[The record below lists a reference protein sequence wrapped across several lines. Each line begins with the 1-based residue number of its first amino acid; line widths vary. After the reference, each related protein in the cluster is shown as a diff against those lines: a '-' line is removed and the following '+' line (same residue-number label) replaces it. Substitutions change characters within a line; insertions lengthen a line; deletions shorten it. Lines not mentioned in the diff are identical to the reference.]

1 VSIPPFIQ
9 KTFMKNLFT
18 KFLTLSA
25 VFCLSLNYGIAQN
38 PSNTTKIKQQENK
51 DYTEF
56 ERKRIHDNIGFT
68 QPVEAFSLLVPKGWS
83 VDGGIMW
90 NQPGTVCAGNNLG
103 IKAVSPDT
111 KYSFELLPNFMWSYS
126 SDPQMAQIQQQQQ
139 YPQYCAFGQPL
150 NAEAFFKQVFA
161 PYELGNP
168 KIISINE
175 NATGTQALQETAAK
189 TRQELMKYGAGQ
201 VNFYPSGIT
210 AVIDRDKGQ
219 EAIVMVGVVIIET
232 LIPNPYNGTSS
243 KSYTSSASERVVF
256 TYPSGEKEKASKILA
271 VMMGSFRTN
280 TNWKK
285 AVDDFWLG
293 VRTQSN
299 IVHIGKIKL
308 MDEQTRQIGNQAIQ
322 KGQQNAAA
330 MDASM
335 RSWEASQQSQD
346 RIHTNFVKAIR
357 EVENYRDESG
367 TFEMSS
373 AYNHAWSR
381 GDGTTFLMTDSPNF
395 DPAAVFL
402 DNNWKQMKRVD

>member
-1 VSIPPFIQ
+1 
-9 KTFMKNLFT
+9 MKNLFT
-18 KFLTLSA
+18 KLLPLSA
-25 VFCLSLNYGIAQN
+25 AIYLSINYVIAQN
-38 PSNTTKIKQQENK
+38 PSPTANMNTQENQ
-51 DYTEF
+51 DYIEF
-56 ERKRIHDNIGFT
+56 ERTRIHDNIGFT

-103 IKAVSPDT
+103 IKAVSPDN

-139 YPQYCAFGQPL
+139 YPKYCAFGQPL

-168 KIISINE
+168 RVISVKE
-175 NATGTQALQETAAK
+175 NLSGTKALEENTAK
-189 TRQELMKYGAGQ
+189 TRQELMKYGASQ

-210 AVIDRDKGQ
+210 AEVDLGKGQ
-219 EAIVMVGVVIIET
+219 EAIVMVGVVIFET
-232 LIPNPYNGTSS
+232 VIPNLYNGTYS
-243 KSYTSSASERVVF
+243 KSYTSTASERVVF
-256 TYPSGEKEKASKILA
+256 SYPSGEKEKATNILA

-280 TNWKK
+280 TYWKQS
-285 AVDDFWLG
+285 VDDFWLS

-299 IVHIGKIKL
+299 RVHIGNIKL
-308 MDEQTRQIGNQAIQ
+308 IDERTRQIGNEAIQ
-322 KGQQNAAA
+322 KGQQNSAA
-330 MDASM
+330 MDANM

-357 EVENYRDESG
+357 EVENYRDASG
-367 TFEMSS
+367 TFELSS
-373 AYNHAWSR
+373 GYNHAWSR
-381 GDGTTFLMTDSPNF
+381 GDGTNFLMTDSPNF

-402 DNNWKQMKRVD
+402 DSSWKEMKRVD

>member
-1 VSIPPFIQ
+1 
-9 KTFMKNLFT
+9 MKNLFT
-18 KFLTLSA
+18 KFLPLSA
-25 VFCLSLNYGIAQN
+25 AIYLSVNYVIAQN
-38 PSNTTKIKQQENK
+38 PAPNTNMNAQENQ

-56 ERKRIHDNIGFT
+56 ERTRIHDNIGFT

-83 VDGGIMW
+83 FDGGIMW
-90 NQPGTVCAGNNLG
+90 NQLGTVCAGNNMG

-139 YPQYCAFGQPL
+139 YPKYCAFGQPL

-168 KIISINE
+168 RVISVKE
-175 NATGTQALQETAAK
+175 NLSGTKALEENTAK
-189 TRQELMKYGAGQ
+189 TRQELMKYGASQ

-210 AVIDRDKGQ
+210 AEVDLGNGK

-232 LIPNPYNGTSS
+232 VIPNPYSGTYS
-243 KSYTSSASERVVF
+243 KSYTSTASERVVF
-256 TYPSGEKEKASKILA
+256 SYPSGEKDKASNILA

-280 TNWKK
+280 TYWKQS
-285 AVDDFWLG
+285 VDDFWLS

-299 IVHIGKIKL
+299 IVHIGNIKL
-308 MDEQTRQIGNQAIQ
+308 IDERTRQIGNQAIQ

-330 MDASM
+330 MDANM
-335 RSWEASQQSQD
+335 RSWEATQQSQD

-367 TFEMSS
+367 TFELSS
-373 AYNHAWSR
+373 GYNHAWSR
-381 GDGTTFLMTDSPNF
+381 GDGTNFLMTDSPNF

-402 DNNWKQMKRVD
+402 DSNWKEMKRVD